1 MARSLAIDQ
10 MLASRARR
18 SFHPSIL
25 EDHRERRASAVR
37 ERIRSALA
45 IVPDKSPDSHRL
57 HRLREDPDRGV
68 VNASRGAKQDHAIL
82 GTELRRCLCH
92 GTHPAASFARLRAI
106 AGQRA
111 SVQMKS
117 KFTAREETIGY

>member
-10 MLASRARR
+10 MLASRTRR

-37 ERIRSALA
+37 ERIRSALT
-45 IVPDKSPDSHRL
+45 IVPDESPDSHRL

-82 GTELRRCLCH
+82 GTEVEQGASARWRISVRL
-92 GTHPAASFARLRAI
+92 GDAEPMQHPVNAAPTCCCSA
-106 AGQRA
+106 
-111 SVQMKS
+111 
-117 KFTAREETIGY
+117 